1 MISLLRMS
9 SFFTSSP
16 VELTSPAMP
25 YSPAMPALRTAR
37 VMYLHESWSAFMRMV
52 MSRSFVCSM
61 MKRESVVCGK
71 RPPCRKRGSFV
82 LGGSIR
88 GCLSSSSYLYQEVRS
103 VSSLATSV

>member
-25 YSPAMPALRTAR
+25 YRPAMPALRTAR

-61 MKRESVVCGK
+61 MKRESVVCARGAA
-71 RPPCRKRGSFV
+71 RRAKRGAREKPAGDSRDV
-82 LGGSIR
+82 
-88 GCLSSSSYLYQEVRS
+88 
-103 VSSLATSV
+103 A

>member
-61 MKRESVVCGK
+61 MKRESVVCARVIAARRAESG
-71 RPPCRKRGSFV
+71 RKT
-82 LGGSIR
+82 GG
-88 GCLSSSSYLYQEVRS
+88 RS
-103 VSSLATSV
+103 RDIA